1 MRRQHQG
8 HQRKPWSK
16 KKEQKNLIKEKKS
29 KNVDFSVFL
38 YWDNDDDIDDDD
50 VGDDTCTGC
59 ILRIFSSTTVS
70 QIWFWPLSKFPR
82 FSSEKMSHTFL
93 ICTSNFF
100 GAIFLVKPSCF
111 HDFFS
116 VFSREPFCFHDFFS
130 VLNFRSFFLTVVF
143 SRFF

>member
-70 QIWFWPLSKFPR
+70 QIWFDNCPSFQDFPSKNCLTLFL
-82 FSSEKMSHTFL
+82 FVLQTFL
-93 ICTSNFF
+93 V
-100 GAIFLVKPSCF
+100 L
-111 HDFFS
+111 FFS
-116 VFSREPFCFHDFFS
+116 
-130 VLNFRSFFLTVVF
+130 
-143 SRFF
+143 